1 MKRRTFLPL
10 LGLAPL
16 GLAAAS
22 LPRLRPMLPEKL
34 FFQDDGTIPN
44 SRYPALLYRQAFAA
58 RDEAGAAWLEHRF
71 AANNWTNSWRNGVYA
86 FHHYHS
92 TSHEVLGIYAGSALL
107 HLGGEAGQQ
116 VTVQAGDIL
125 VLPAGVGHKNLG
137 GSHLGVVGAYPDGR
151 AWDVNRGL
159 PGERPQTDKN
169 IAALP
174 LPTTDPLLGKA
185 GGLLSLWG

>member
-16 GLAAAS
+16 SLAAAS
-22 LPRLRPMLPEKL
+22 LPRTRPMLPEKL
-34 FFQDDGTIPN
+34 FFKDDGAIPN

-58 RDEAGAAWLEHRF
+58 SDDAGATWLERRF
-71 AANNWTNSWRNGVYA
+71 AENNWTNSWRNGVYA

-107 HLGGEAGQQ
+107 HLGGEAGQK
-116 VTVQAGDIL
+116 VAVQAGDIL

-151 AWDVNRGL
+151 SWDVNRGL
-159 PGERPQTDKN
+159 PGERPRTDNN

-185 GGLLSLWG
+185 GGLLSSWQ